1 MEIQE
6 LATKLQQDGIAK
18 GKEEAK
24 KIIDEAKLE
33 AKNIIDNANKEK
45 NEILEKANQ
54 ESESILEN
62 GKQNLRLTARDLML
76 KLQDDITSILQDVL
90 KNTSDKALKKEEIL
104 KKLIINLI
112 KAHSKSEAADIEI
125 PKGLN
130 KDFKEWLKQEIK
142 GHIKENKEIKGFKLQ
157 DKDGGEIEVTSQSVQ
172 ESLLP
177 LVSGLVK
184 DIIQPKK
191 D

>member
-6 LATKLQQDGIAK
+6 LAAKLRQDGIAK
-18 GKEEAK
+18 GQEEAK
-24 KIIDEAKLE
+24 KIVDEAKLE
-33 AKNIIDNANKEK
+33 AQKIIDDANKEK
-45 NEILEKANQ
+45 DEILKKANQ

-76 KLQDDITSILQDVL
+76 KLKEDITSILQDIV
-90 KNTSDKALKKEEIL
+90 KQTADKALKKEEIL
-104 KKLIINLI
+104 KELILNLI
-112 KAHSKSEAADIEI
+112 KVHSKGEGTNIEI

-130 KDFKEWLKQEIK
+130 ENFKEWLKQEIN
-142 GHIKENKEIKGFKLQ
+142 GNIKEKKEIKGFKLQ
-157 DKDGGEIEVTSQSVQ
+157 DKDGGQIEVTSQSVQ

-184 DIIQPKK
+184 DIIQQKQ